1 MFSISSTLAAK
12 RLIGLLPLMLVYAV
26 FVIFNY
32 DFIEPLLVNWWS
44 SHESS
49 QGLMILPVSV
59 WLMIQQLF
67 GRRAL
72 TLEPVWVM
80 VLLFMLLSVVIHVGA
95 IMHIQVVEFS
105 ALIIAFAV
113 IPVALFGVRSATE
126 GVASESYFPALYS
139 LMALPLWDY
148 INPVFRFISLKI
160 TEQFLGLSP
169 IPHYVEGYRIELAKG
184 VFVVDDGCSGLR
196 FMVSGLAI
204 ALLYAYLYF
213 DTNRARLLCV
223 ASLLL
228 LALVGNWIRI
238 IMIVLIGYITDMQS
252 SLVHDHATFGWIIF
266 AVLLVIWMFW
276 MNRLERRT

>member
-1 MFSISSTLAAK
+1 
-12 RLIGLLPLMLVYAV
+12 
-26 FVIFNY
+26 
-32 DFIEPLLVNWWS
+32 
-44 SHESS
+44 
-49 QGLMILPVSV
+49 MILPVSV

>member
-1 MFSISSTLAAK
+1 
-12 RLIGLLPLMLVYAV
+12 MLVYAV

-59 WLMIQQLF
+59 WLIVQQLF
-67 GRRAL
+67 GRREL
-72 TLEPVWVM
+72 TLEPVWGM

-105 ALIIAFAV
+105 ALVIAFAV
-113 IPVALFGVRSATE
+113 IPVALFGVRRETE
-126 GVASESYFPALYS
+126 GAPSESYFPALYS

-148 INPVFRFISLKI
+148 INPVFRLISLKM

-196 FMVSGLAI
+196 FMVSALAI
-204 ALLYAYLYF
+204 ALLYAFLYF

-238 IMIVLIGYITDMQS
+238 IMIVLIGYITDMKS

-276 MNRLERRT
+276 MNRVERRT